1 MLLNPAS
8 GKVKKKI
15 HHVRK
20 IISDIPGVIVAEA
33 TCPEEFIPILDSF
46 YLQKITNLIIIAGDG
61 TVQSALSYYISIS
74 KGDKIPNILILPGGT
89 TNMTASD
96 IGIKGFEVNLK
107 KTKNIFAGNLQTKHI
122 NKPLLKIELQ
132 DKPAMY
138 GFFFGAGII
147 ASGVKYFNKHI
158 KKSGLTGE
166 IISIAAIVPFIFK
179 LLLAPES
186 NKLGQAMLEIE
197 TDGVKKKPMCT
208 LVFFATTLD
217 RLLYG
222 LRPYWGNTK
231 KPIHV
236 TFIKAQ
242 ANRLWRSLI
251 SIIFNRGHYLNESD
265 GYNSFNNHK
274 ISMRLNSSY
283 IIDGE
288 IFNSENHNIQ
298 LNLSTTEPVTFIVP

>member
-1 MLLNPAS
+1 MLLNPDS

-15 HHVRK
+15 QHVRE
-20 IISDIPGVIVAEA
+20 IITDIPGVIIGEA

-46 YLQKITNLIIIAGDG
+46 YLQKITHLIIIAGDG
-61 TVQSALSYYISIS
+61 TVQAALSYYLNIS
-74 KGDKIPNILILPGGT
+74 KEHKIPNVLILPGGT

-96 IGIKGFEVNLK
+96 MGISGFDVSLK
-107 KTKNIFAGNLQTKHI
+107 KTIDVFTDNLQTRQIK
-122 NKPLLKIELQ
+122 KSLLKIETQ

-147 ASGVKYFNKHI
+147 ASGVKYFNKHV

-179 LLLAPES
+179 LLLAPGN

-197 TDGVKKKPMCT
+197 TDGVKKKSMCT
-208 LVFFATTLD
+208 VVFFATTLD

-222 LRPYWGNTK
+222 LRPYWGNTN

-242 ANRLWRSLI
+242 ANRFWRSLI

-288 IFNSENHNIQ
+288 IFNSENHDIQ
-298 LNLSTTEPVTFIVP
+298 LNLSATEPVTFIVP